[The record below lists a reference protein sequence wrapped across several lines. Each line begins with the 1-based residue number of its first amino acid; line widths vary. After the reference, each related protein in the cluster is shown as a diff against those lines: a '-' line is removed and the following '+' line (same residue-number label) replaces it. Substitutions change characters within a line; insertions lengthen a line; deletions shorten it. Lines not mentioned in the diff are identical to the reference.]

1 MLASPEQRNSS
12 QAIQNST
19 FSSLNSD
26 FNDKYHTMT
35 HPLLVFS
42 RDYRLHSLVPQQG
55 LPLLDGHASDR

>member
-1 MLASPEQRNSS
+1 
-12 QAIQNST
+12 
-19 FSSLNSD
+19 
-26 FNDKYHTMT
+26 MT

>member
-1 MLASPEQRNSS
+1 MVNKTRFVFIHIIN
-12 QAIQNST
+12 N
-19 FSSLNSD
+19 
-26 FNDKYHTMT
+26 KYHTMT